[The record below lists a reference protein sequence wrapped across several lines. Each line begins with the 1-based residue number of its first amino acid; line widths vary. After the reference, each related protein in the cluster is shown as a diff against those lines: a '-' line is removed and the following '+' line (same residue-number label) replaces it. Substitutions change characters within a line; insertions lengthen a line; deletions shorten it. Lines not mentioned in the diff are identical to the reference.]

1 METQASFNLTG
12 IVDSISAKRTNE
24 VVTHLQAKVRIE
36 TPFDSPYYNQEKIV
50 DEILISLDPL
60 SSVNPGDVVAV
71 AVLITRPT
79 GQRFAHALEASVST
93 DG

>member
-36 TPFDSPYYNQEKIV
+36 TPFDSPYYNQKKII
-50 DEILISLDPL
+50 DNITLSLDPL
-60 SSVNPGDVVAV
+60 SSVNPGDVVSV
-71 AVLITRPT
+71 EITIARPT
-79 GQRFAHALEASVST
+79 GQRFAHALEAAAT